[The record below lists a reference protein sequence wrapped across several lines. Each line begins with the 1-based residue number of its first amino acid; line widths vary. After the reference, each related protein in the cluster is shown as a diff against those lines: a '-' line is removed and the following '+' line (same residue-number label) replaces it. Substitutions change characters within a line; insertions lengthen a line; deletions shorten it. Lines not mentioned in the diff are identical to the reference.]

1 MKTSVIIAVYER
13 VDFLKNCLL
22 SLIHQSQLPDEIVI
36 SDDGSKEDVKGA
48 LVDLLPQISCALKY
62 VRQENRG
69 FRLARSRNNGVR
81 VSDGDYL
88 IFLDQDLIF
97 TKNLI
102 KTFIDQQEAGKFT
115 VCYPV
120 RLTQAQ
126 TQMIN
131 EDVIA
136 NFRFEQ
142 IFAKKQIEKIHSQFR
157 KDKFYYFLHK
167 FHLRPM
173 GPKFRGGA
181 AGINRKDYGKI
192 NGYDENY
199 IGWGNE
205 DDDVG
210 QRLYHIGVQ
219 GKNISREDFPI
230 HLYHEPFHNQGE
242 RVNLAYHE
250 KKRRAIRRGHFRA
263 EVGLANP
270 VDPDEIQFEQ
280 LK

>member
-13 VDFLKNCLL
+13 VEFLRNCLL

-48 LVDLLPQISCALKY
+48 LVDL
-62 VRQENRG
+62 
-69 FRLARSRNNGVR
+69 FR

-97 TKNLI
+97 TRDMI
-102 KTFIDQQEAGKFT
+102 RTFIEQQEQGKFT

-120 RLTQAQ
+120 RLTEAQ

-136 NFRFEQ
+136 NFRFDQ
-142 IFAKKQIEKIHSQFR
+142 IFTKKQIEKIHSQFR

-167 FHLRPM
+167 FHLRPL

-181 AGINRKDYGKI
+181 AGINREDYEKI

-205 DDDVG
+205 DDDLG
-210 QRLYHIGVQ
+210 QRLYHIGVR
-219 GKNISREDFPI
+219 GKNISLDDFPI

-242 RVNLAYHE
+242 RVNLSYHE
-250 KKRRAIRRGHFRA
+250 KKRRAIRIGHFRA
-263 EVGLANP
+263 EVGLTNP
-270 VDPDEIQFEQ
+270 ADPDEIKFEQ

>member
-1 MKTSVIIAVYER
+1 
-13 VDFLKNCLL
+13 
-22 SLIHQSQLPDEIVI
+22 
-36 SDDGSKEDVKGA
+36 
-48 LVDLLPQISCALKY
+48 
-62 VRQENRG
+62 
-69 FRLARSRNNGVR
+69 
-81 VSDGDYL
+81 
-88 IFLDQDLIF
+88 
-97 TKNLI
+97 
-102 KTFIDQQEAGKFT
+102 
-115 VCYPV
+115 
-120 RLTQAQ
+120 
-126 TQMIN
+126 
-131 EDVIA
+131 
-136 NFRFEQ
+136 
-142 IFAKKQIEKIHSQFR
+142 
-157 KDKFYYFLHK
+157 
-167 FHLRPM
+167 M

-181 AGINRKDYGKI
+181 AGINREDYEKI

-210 QRLYHIGVQ
+210 QRLYRIGVQ

-270 VDPDEIQFEQ
+270 VDPEEIQFEQ